1 MSYLS
6 DKEKSSLDQCH
17 KFKFLSDLSIKKS
30 HLCIAILPIFHVNYP
45 LKKKKN
51 QKGISIINYYINLL
65 SLKKKKKVHLS
76 HYLSLRKKKKKKQP
90 QQRQRRQP
98 IQQKHYYINLL
109 SL

>member
-6 DKEKSSLDQCH
+6 DKEKSSLDQLH
-17 KFKFLSDLSIKKS
+17 KFKFLSRLSIKKS

-65 SLKKKKKVHLS
+65 SLKKKKSIFHII
-76 HYLSLRKKKKKKQP
+76 YPFEKKKKKTTTTTTTTTTTYKTEA
-90 QQRQRRQP
+90 
-98 IQQKHYYINLL
+98 LL
-109 SL
+109 Y